1 MKQVLII
8 DASHIFREF
17 LKEKFSAEKI
27 DVEIADGRRDAFTKL
42 LSLLPDL
49 VILDIENSIDDM
61 QDFLDSKKSSP
72 NTVHIPMIITG
83 PKIDRNRVGE
93 LIQYG
98 VAKYF
103 NKPIKFDAF
112 FESVGKILRTPFAI
126 DPTPCVLE
134 AHLNDDIIFVEIA
147 QGLNREKIS
156 LLKYKLA
163 EIIEMNSL
171 EHPKVILMMTD
182 LSLSFV
188 DGLNLELLID
198 NVIFH
203 PEIENRNVKILS
215 LDSFVAE
222 LIDGHPMYSGI
233 EVVDNLNQVLTSV
246 VHGGVNG
253 TIQDLITDKILSSS
267 EDVDEGSVA
276 MRFDSDPTVSEEGEA
291 ASAAPSPSPAA
302 AKAGPRVALI
312 DADEVSRRF
321 FAANITTLNPVIDQF
336 PTTTLFLTS
345 VTKVRYDLVVLD
357 LLTPGVPSLDLLK
370 LLRTK
375 FPQIPIIIY
384 AQARVREYVVQ
395 ALNMGAK
402 AYVAKPCKGEEV
414 FQKVSE
420 VLNLR

>member
-8 DASHIFREF
+8 DASPIFREF

-27 DVEIADGRRDAFTKL
+27 DVEVADGRRDAFTKL

-49 VILDIENSIDDM
+49 VILDIETSIDDM

-112 FESVGKILRTPFAI
+112 FEAVGKILRAPFAI

-163 EIIEMNSL
+163 EIIDMNSL

-233 EVVDNLNQVLTSV
+233 EVVNNLNQVLTSV
-246 VHGGVNG
+246 VHGGING

-267 EDVDEGSVA
+267 EDVEEGSVA
-276 MRFDSDPTVSEEGEA
+276 MRFDSDPTVNDEGE
-291 ASAAPSPSPAA
+291 SSSPAA
-302 AKAGPRVALI
+302 AAVNSPKAGPRVALI
-312 DADEVSRRF
+312 DPEELSRRF
-321 FAANITTLNPVIDQF
+321 FAANISTLSPVIDQF
-336 PTTTLFLTS
+336 ANSSLFLGS

-357 LLTPGVPSLDLLK
+357 LLTPGVPSFDLLK

-375 FPQIPIIIY
+375 FPQIPVIIY
-384 AQARVREYVVQ
+384 ASARVREYVVQ

-402 AYVAKPCKGEEV
+402 AYVSKPCKGEEIL
-414 FQKVSE
+414 QKVSE
-420 VLNLR
+420 VLKVR